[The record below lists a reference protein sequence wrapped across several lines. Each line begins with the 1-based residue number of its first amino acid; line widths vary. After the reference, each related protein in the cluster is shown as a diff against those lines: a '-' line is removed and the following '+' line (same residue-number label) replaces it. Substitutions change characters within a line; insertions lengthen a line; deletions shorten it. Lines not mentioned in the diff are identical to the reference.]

1 MQILNLI
8 LLVQL
13 GIVFE
18 ARLRAVLLPIL
29 RILPHQI
36 KQKKDGHMRINE
48 TRFIRRREYNQ
59 GRRIVTTDIWR
70 CELVV
75 FLGRKLDRHGRSA
88 NFVGAPNIV
97 GRLN

>member
-8 LLVQL
+8 LLIQL
-13 GIVFE
+13 GIIFK
-18 ARLRAVLLPIL
+18 ACLRVVLLPIF

-36 KQKKDGHMRINE
+36 KQKKDGRMRINE

-70 CELVV
+70 CIGSLPGKE
-75 FLGRKLDRHGRSA
+75 A
-88 NFVGAPNIV
+88 
-97 GRLN
+97 

>member
-13 GIVFE
+13 SIVFE
-18 ARLRAVLLPIL
+18 ARLCAILLPIFQ
-29 RILPHQI
+29 ILPHQI
-36 KQKKDGHMRINE
+36 KQKKDGCMRINE
-48 TRFIRRREYNQ
+48 TRFIWRREYNQ
-59 GRRIVTTDIWR
+59 GCRIVMTDIWR

-75 FLGRKLDRHGRSA
+75 FLGRKLDPHGQSA

-97 GRLN
+97 HRLN

>member
-13 GIVFE
+13 GIIFK
-18 ARLRAVLLPIL
+18 ACLRAVLLPIF

-59 GRRIVTTDIWR
+59 GRRIVMTDIWR

-75 FLGRKLDRHGRSA
+75 FLSREGIATQNWGSRR
-88 NFVGAPNIV
+88 
-97 GRLN
+97 RLF